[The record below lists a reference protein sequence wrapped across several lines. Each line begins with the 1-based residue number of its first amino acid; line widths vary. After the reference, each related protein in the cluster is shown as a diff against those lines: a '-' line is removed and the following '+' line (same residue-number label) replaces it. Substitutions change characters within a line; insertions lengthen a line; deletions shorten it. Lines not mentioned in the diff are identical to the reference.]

1 MLLLKR
7 ANEKILENGFT
18 VTNADI
24 TIVCQKPK
32 LSPFIQKMRENIAG
46 VLSLPIDRISVK
58 ATTTEKLGFEGE
70 GLGISAQAAV
80 NVIQKI

>member
-32 LSPFIQKMRENIAG
+32 LSPFVQKMRENIAC

-80 NVIQKI
+80 NVVQKI